1 MPVNCILQEQNV
13 VFYIY
18 LCFLVYHWYLTHYLL
33 AWQVLPRSVPAHPR
47 GRPGYSQGD
56 EDGRHHRLRPQHR
69 QQEEERRQVQSK
81 AVQRKGE

>member
-1 MPVNCILQEQNV
+1 MFPRIS
-13 VFYIY
+13 
-18 LCFLVYHWYLTHYLL
+18 LVTHYLL

>member
-1 MPVNCILQEQNV
+1 MGYSPRERTSSWDPDLPKFDPNRP
-13 VFYIY
+13 FYFQG
-18 LCFLVYHWYLTHYLL
+18 CLVRT
-33 AWQVLPRSVPAHPR
+33 
-47 GRPGYSQGD
+47 GKYSQGD